1 MNNWQKVYTTSN
13 SHQAE
18 IVKGVLESHSIP
30 AVVLNRKDSS
40 YLFGYFDVLV
50 SAEDASAALKIVAD
64 EISFE

>member
-1 MNNWQKVYTTSN
+1 MNNWQKVYTTPN

-40 YLFGYFDVLV
+40 YHFGYFDVLV
-50 SAEDASAALKIVAD
+50 SAEDGLAALKIVAD